1 MQCHAKSKRS
11 QERCRR
17 AAMRGMTVC
26 YMHGGKT
33 PRGPALPQFTSG
45 RYSRFLPTR
54 LLARYRD
61 AEEDTELTSLRSELA
76 LVDAR
81 LADVLS
87 RVDTGESGARWWAL
101 MKAHRAF
108 KRARTSGDVAAMQE
122 ALIAIEIHLDAGTQD
137 YEAWHDVQELIEQRR
152 KLADSE
158 TRRLVT
164 LQQMISAEQAMLL
177 IGVIVDIIA
186 RHITDRQ
193 VLAQI
198 TTDLQRL
205 GHVGEAAYGLP
216 DGEA

>member
-1 MQCHAKSKRS
+1 VQCHAKSKRS
-11 QERCRR
+11 QKQCRR
-17 AAMRGMTVC
+17 KAMRGMDVC

-33 PRGPALPQFTSG
+33 PRGPALPQFKSG
-45 RYSRFLPTR
+45 RYSRFVPSR

-61 AEEDTELTSLRSELA
+61 AEHDPELTSLRDELA

-81 LADVLS
+81 LADLLG
-87 RVDTGESGARWWAL
+87 RVDTGESSARWWAL

-108 KRARTSGDVAAMQE
+108 KRAKASGDVPRMQE
-122 ALIAIEIHLDAGTQD
+122 ALADIEMHLDAGGQD
-137 YEAWHDVQELIEQRR
+137 YDAWHDVCELIEKRR
-152 KLADSE
+152 KLCDSE

-164 LQQMISAEQAMLL
+164 LQQMISAEQALL
-177 IGVIVDIIA
+177 LVGVIVDIIG

-205 GHVGEAAYGLP
+205 GHVGEVAYGLP
-216 DGEA
+216 DGAA